1 MSFALFCQIF
11 GSLKVTDTCEKSV
24 SVSGPP
30 TSYRVCATL
39 GEADGDVGEHV
50 LGVFLQRTRGTES
63 LREPSFFCFFFFF
76 FFAIFF
82 LFSSGVTEV
91 ALTTARS
98 DSFHCGRAR
107 CDVTCHSVRLRS
119 GCVSASTAAEPPL
132 HTAVNSHFNPFR
144 CWRGLCSAKL
154 ALTAQ

>member
-11 GSLKVTDTCEKSV
+11 GALKVMDRCEKSV

-30 TSYRVCATL
+30 TSYRICATL

-63 LREPSFFCFFFFF
+63 LREPGFFCFFFFF

-82 LFSSGVTEV
+82 LF
-91 ALTTARS
+91 
-98 DSFHCGRAR
+98 FFRAR
-107 CDVTCHSVRLRS
+107 CDGTCHSVSPRS
-119 GCVSASTAAEPPL
+119 GCVSVSTAAEPQL
-132 HTAVNSHFNPFR
+132 HAAVNSHFNPFR

-154 ALTAQ
+154 ALTAH